1 MIYNEIK
8 FWIVFTLIIG
18 IIVYIFDNI
27 ISESKNYRTLKEKK
41 MLLDV
46 NISSNYMDIVDS
58 IINDSVI
65 KYRALNIDHD
75 KNFYMNQKEQE
86 KMISTV
92 LQEVLSSI
100 SPVFYEQV
108 SLIYNKDKF
117 EDIVF
122 EKITMAVLSV
132 TVDING
138 NYKEI

>member
-1 MIYNEIK
+1 
-8 FWIVFTLIIG
+8 
-18 IIVYIFDNI
+18 
-27 ISESKNYRTLKEKK
+27 

-58 IINDSVI
+58 IINDSII

>member
-8 FWIVFTLIIG
+8 FWIVFILIIG
-18 IIVYIFDNI
+18 IIVYIFDNTI
-27 ISESKNYRTLKEKK
+27 TESKNYRTLKEKK

-58 IINDSVI
+58 IINDSIV

>member
-8 FWIVFTLIIG
+8 FWIVFILIIG
-18 IIVYIFDNI
+18 IIVYIFDNAI
-27 ISESKNYRTLKEKK
+27 AELKNYRTLKEKK

-58 IINDSVI
+58 IINDSII

-75 KNFYMNQKEQE
+75 PKFYMNQKEQE

-92 LQEVLSSI
+92 LEEVLSSI